1 MKQPI
6 TSASPSDVINGQSCG
21 RAGRVSAR
29 PARTLLFTVFAAM
42 IVSACSNMP
51 QKTFARYCDQGLCLV
66 HLEPVADSDADGFS
80 DDDEK
85 SQGTNPY
92 DASSHPGIK
101 DIVIHLA
108 ARDLKSF
115 NRGLSEIVALPDKDP
130 KGNTLLSSGTVVA
143 RQSLLNGLGLDTDR
157 LGSYGMSDALGFVI
171 AISKPGAMQPPA
183 HGKSAGAPGVNLRA
197 LRMGHYASGATTKVE
212 ETSDEKCS
220 ASGSCAKVDT
230 TTAIVTYTDDKGK
243 VVDTVKHQVTTTT
256 RDGTS
261 TVTHATC
268 SGAADCKP
276 KRCAENESCDDTVF
290 NQPKVV
296 PVSRETTRAIEAKLG
311 QRTRPAQQPDPI
323 DDGGPVVVVHRDPTD
338 PTIILTDPEQ
348 TGANVKVPPVMVI
361 SIPPEFSDPTR
372 KNSNFGPTGGGA
384 LLDSIISGSGVCG
397 RPPC

>member
-1 MKQPI
+1 MKRPI
-6 TSASPSDVINGQSCG
+6 TSTLPTYG
-21 RAGRVSAR
+21 RSGRVSAR
-29 PARTLLFTVFAAM
+29 SARTLLFTVFAAM
-42 IVSACSNMP
+42 IISACSNMP
-51 QKTFARYCDQGLCLV
+51 QKTFAAYCDQGLCLV
-66 HLEPVADSDADGFS
+66 HLEPVTDSDADGFS

-92 DASSHPGIK
+92 DASSHPGMK
-101 DIVIHLA
+101 DVVTHLA

-130 KGNTLLSSGTVVA
+130 KGSTLLSSGTVGA
-143 RQSLLNGLGLDTDR
+143 RQNLLKGLGLDTDR
-157 LGSYGMSDALGFVI
+157 LASYGMSDALGFVI
-171 AISKPGAMQPPA
+171 AINKPGAMQPPA
-183 HGKSAGAPGVNLRA
+183 HGNSVGAPGVNILA
-197 LRMGHYASGATTKVE
+197 LRMGLYASGATTKVE
-212 ETSDEKCS
+212 TSSNDKCDT
-220 ASGSCAKVDT
+220 SGCFKIDT

-243 VVDTVKHQVTTTT
+243 VVDTVKHEVTTKTQ
-256 RDGTS
+256 DGTS

-276 KRCAENESCDDTVF
+276 KRCAENESCNDDTVF

-323 DDGGPVVVVHRDPTD
+323 DDGGPVVSVHRDPLD

-348 TGANVKVPPVMVI
+348 AGANVKIPPIMVI
-361 SIPPEFSDPTR
+361 SIPPGKKDPTQQ
-372 KNSNFGPTGGGA
+372 NTNFGGTGGGT
-384 LLDSIISGSGVCG
+384 LLDSIILGSGVCG